1 MTNHN
6 PHRNCDPEKC
16 FYNSPFN
23 VNNEGFVE
31 MDIPEGA
38 AVRYEEG
45 IIDFDSLDLEEAIHI
60 IGVQQNMISDL
71 RDMVKY
77 YQEKLSSSHDHWDK
91 WGGK

>member
-1 MTNHN
+1 
-6 PHRNCDPEKC
+6 
-16 FYNSPFN
+16 
-23 VNNEGFVE
+23 

-38 AVRYEEG
+38 SVRYEEG
-45 IIDFDSLDLEEAIHI
+45 IIDFDSLDLEEAIDI

-77 YQEKLSSSHDHWDK
+77 YQEQVSRLHDRLVDKDGTK

>member
-1 MTNHN
+1 
-6 PHRNCDPEKC
+6 
-16 FYNSPFN
+16 
-23 VNNEGFVE
+23 

-38 AVRYEEG
+38 SVRYEEG
-45 IIDFDSLDLEEAIHI
+45 IIDFDSLDLEQAIDI

-77 YQEKLSSSHDHWDK
+77 YQEKLSNPHDHWDK

>member
-1 MTNHN
+1 
-6 PHRNCDPEKC
+6 
-16 FYNSPFN
+16 
-23 VNNEGFVE
+23 

-38 AVRYEEG
+38 SVRYEEG
-45 IIDFDSLDLEEAIHI
+45 IIDFDSLDLEEAIDI

-77 YQEKLSSSHDHWDK
+77 YQEQVSRLHEDK